1 MNSETVIPS
10 HAPGAIRALLAGCVM
25 LFLACSASPSLAASA
40 DQAPQVDPTQ
50 ARVWFLRQ
58 LNPGGAMHAPMI
70 FANGAP
76 ISISSEGTAFYR
88 DFEPGNYAFT
98 VENCNGPGRPMTLPL
113 GPGNQFALQVR
124 SDDMSM
130 TECAVNYYLSVP
142 SADMLSMLFAPL
154 AYLGQR

>member
-1 MNSETVIPS
+1 MNFETAILGRTPS
-10 HAPGAIRALLAGCVM
+10 AIRALLVLCIM
-25 LFLACSASPSLAASA
+25 LFAGGAGPVLAASA
-40 DQAPQVDPTQ
+40 DQAPQVDSSQ

-76 ISISSEGTAFYR
+76 IAISSEGTAFYR
-88 DFEPGNYAFT
+88 DFAPGNYAFT